1 MPSFL
6 SAHPS
11 LSIPALDAFQLHL
24 TPFDSTPTSLVWND
38 PETDSAATQLAAAGW
53 DLSSPRARSSPPP
66 APRRRHRAAASSFA
80 DDLASATGDVPDDV
94 EAATA
99 TRDAN
104 ARSEALLAA
113 RAVDASRELPP
124 DTIAPMPEW
133 LYDRRL
139 DIVPAVF
146 GRLNPFSGVLVYY
159 TGAVLGECGGAPLVA
174 LQWIAFVF
182 APALAATASLR
193 CATCTNRAI

>member
-1 MPSFL
+1 MK
-6 SAHPS
+6 
-11 LSIPALDAFQLHL
+11 
-24 TPFDSTPTSLVWND
+24 DSRRR
-38 PETDSAATQLAAAGW
+38 ATRGRISLAASRA
-53 DLSSPRARSSPPP
+53 SPRDDAGGPSPPP
-66 APRRRHRAAASSFA
+66 SPSSSSFA

>member
-1 MPSFL
+1 MK
-6 SAHPS
+6 
-11 LSIPALDAFQLHL
+11 
-24 TPFDSTPTSLVWND
+24 DSRRR
-38 PETDSAATQLAAAGW
+38 ATRGRISLAASRA
-53 DLSSPRARSSPPP
+53 SPRDDDGGPSPPP
-66 APRRRHRAAASSFA
+66 SPSSSSFA
-80 DDLASATGDVPDDV
+80 DYLASATGDVPDDV